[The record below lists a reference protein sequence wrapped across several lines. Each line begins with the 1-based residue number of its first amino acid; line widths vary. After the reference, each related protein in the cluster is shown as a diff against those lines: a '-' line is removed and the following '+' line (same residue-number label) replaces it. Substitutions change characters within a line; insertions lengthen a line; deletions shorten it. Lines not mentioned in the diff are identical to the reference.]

1 MCGWAREALF
11 RIFLDALPKAA
22 LVEADYEYAA
32 ACEGGEEFVVSTDM
46 IAEAVD
52 EDELRNGAAAGLEII
67 FSSWQDA
74 ELLGHVRAISSC
86 TVPFH
91 QRL

>member
-1 MCGWAREALF
+1 
-11 RIFLDALPKAA
+11 
-22 LVEADYEYAA
+22 
-32 ACEGGEEFVVSTDM
+32 
-46 IAEAVD
+46 VD